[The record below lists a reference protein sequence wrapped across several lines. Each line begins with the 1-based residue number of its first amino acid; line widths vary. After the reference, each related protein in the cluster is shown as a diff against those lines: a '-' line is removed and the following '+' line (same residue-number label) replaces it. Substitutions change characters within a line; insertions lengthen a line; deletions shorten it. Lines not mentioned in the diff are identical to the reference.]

1 MPSSVPFDPPPL
13 LRNRHVQSI
22 LGSSGLRTRR
32 VRRQASE
39 FLAASRDEILDCGD
53 GIRLHGRYTGHP
65 APERGLVIL
74 IHGWHGNADSNYLL
88 AAASHLYARGFSVF
102 RLHLRDHGPSHHL
115 NRELFNS
122 TRLPEVISAV
132 QQIAVRHPHT
142 RTFLGGFSLGGNF
155 ALRVALQAPARGIRI
170 DRVVAVC
177 PVLDPVHTMDALSA
191 SFVYHQYFMRKWRR
205 ALSEKLRHF
214 PDLGYAGELL
224 ELGSLQAMNEFFVP
238 RYTEFTDTLSYLKAY
253 AITGDKLRTLEV
265 PSRIVTSRD
274 DPVIPSEDL
283 ARLATPK
290 CLEIEVTEYGGHCG
304 FLQNWH
310 LDSWIDQH
318 LDTLL
323 N

>member
-1 MPSSVPFDPPPL
+1 MPKAAPFDPPPS

-32 VRRQASE
+32 VRRRARA
-39 FLAASRDEILDCGD
+39 FLAASHDEILDCGD
-53 GIRLHGRYTGHP
+53 GIRLHGRYTENH
-65 APERGLVIL
+65 APERGLAIL
-74 IHGWHGNADSNYLL
+74 IPGWHGNADSNYLVSS
-88 AAASHLYARGFSVF
+88 ASHLYASGFSVF

-122 TRLPEVISAV
+122 TRLAEVVSAV
-132 QQIAVRHPHT
+132 EQITVLHPHA
-142 RTFLGGFSLGGNF
+142 RHFLGGFSLGGNF

-191 SFVYHQYFMRKWRR
+191 SFIYHQYFMRKWRR
-205 ALSEKLRHF
+205 ALTEKLRHF

-238 RYTEFTDTLSYLKAY
+238 RYTEFSDTLSYLRAY
-253 AITGDKLRTLEV
+253 AITGDRLAPLEI
-265 PSRIVTSRD
+265 PSHIVTSRD
-274 DPVIPSEDL
+274 DPVIPCEDL
-283 ARLATPK
+283 ARLATPR

-304 FLQNWH
+304 FLQDWH
-310 LDSWIDQH
+310 LDSWIDQR
-318 LDTLL
+318 LEILL
-323 N
+323 Q